1 MTRTSGRT
9 ALVLGGGGITG
20 IAWEVGV
27 LVGLARAGVDV
38 TDAETVVGTSA
49 GSVVGSQVTSGL
61 PLESLYAEQLSPPDA
76 EIGGRLGRL
85 AALKLVPPYVLPES
99 GRDKLRRV
107 GALALKAH
115 PPGSADR
122 EAVIRS
128 RLPVHDWPDRDL
140 RITAVEAETG
150 RFTVFDR
157 DSGVDLVSVV
167 AASCAVPT
175 VWPPVA
181 IDGHHYVDGG
191 MRSTANLDLVAGAER
206 VVVLGPLPRSFSKRT
221 SLRAQLETVA
231 PHEWSVITPDAEALA
246 DFGKNLCDPARRADA
261 ARSGLRQAA
270 DLIDEV
276 AHVLGP
282 GRPLRS
288 GPR

>member
-1 MTRTSGRT
+1 MTRSSGRT

-20 IAWEVGV
+20 IAWEVGI
-27 LVGLARAGVDV
+27 LAGLARAGVDV

-49 GSVVGSQVTSGL
+49 GSVVGSQVTSGRTL
-61 PLESLYAEQLSPPDA
+61 DDLYDEQLAPPDA

-85 AALKLVPPYVLPES
+85 AALKLVPPYVLPGS

-107 GALALKAH
+107 GTLALKAH

-122 EAVIRS
+122 ETVIRS

-157 DSGVDLVSVV
+157 DSGVDLVSAV

-191 MRSTANLDLVAGAER
+191 MRSTANLDLVVGAER
-206 VVVLGPLPRSFSKRT
+206 VVVLAPLPRSFSRRT
-221 SLRAQLETVA
+221 SLRAQLEKVA
-231 PHEWSVITPDAEALA
+231 PREWSVITPDAEALA
-246 DFGKNLCDPARRADA
+246 DFGRNLLDPAKRGDA
-261 ARSGLRQAA
+261 ARAGLRQAD
-270 DLIDEV
+270 DLVDEV
-276 AHVLGP
+276 AHVWRG
-282 GRPLRS
+282 
-288 GPR
+288 

>member
-1 MTRTSGRT
+1 MTRTSGAT

-20 IAWEVGV
+20 IAWEVGI

-49 GSVVGSQVTSGL
+49 GSVVGSQVTSWQ
-61 PLESLYAEQLSPPDA
+61 PLESLYAEQLAPPDE

-85 AALKLVPPYVLPES
+85 AALKLVPPYVLPGS

-107 GALALKAH
+107 GTLALKAH
-115 PPGSADR
+115 PPGSVDR
-122 EAVIRS
+122 EGVIRS
-128 RLPVHDWPDRDL
+128 RLPAHDWPDRDL

-157 DSGVDLVSVV
+157 DSGVDLVRAV

-206 VVVLGPLPRSFSKRT
+206 VVVLAPLPRSFSKRT
-221 SLRAQLETVA
+221 SLRTQLEKVS
-231 PHEWSVITPDAEALA
+231 PREWSVITPDAEALA
-246 DFGKNLCDPARRADA
+246 DFGKNLLDPARRADS

-270 DLIDEV
+270 DLVDEV
-276 AHVLGP
+276 AHVW
-282 GRPLRS
+282 GR
-288 GPR
+288 